1 MADRSDVQKIGSQGH
16 KWAMSEIE
24 NHPHWLARELSEDFG
39 IDAEA
44 ELSID
49 AVKGEILKLQFK
61 TSQEVPRK
69 DGLVR
74 FDIERKYVDYARSC
88 RYPVVFI
95 RIDLLS
101 KQAWYLWLQEWILAE
116 GAKGNGL
123 PTDQNTFTTWVDES
137 RTLRSGLDSN
147 LKDVARWRGQTQLVL
162 SLLDAMRAAAAT
174 YNPKLVAQLVAL
186 ISEAAPLLA
195 GGPLDIILR
204 EALLLG
210 DGLRGTPEGVVIA
223 DQLFSL
229 IRKFGPQVTTATVD
243 VMVRRTDSY
252 SRTGLVGL
260 GILYDEYFDHA
271 LTLNLVAHFLKQN
284 LPQVAYYCAL
294 RQANPGKQDI
304 HFVGGAGDFVF
315 AGLRFE
321 CPPSVFFGDKYANRG
336 PSAILDYLV
345 PTDSVS

>member
-1 MADRSDVQKIGSQGH
+1 MQKIGSQGH
-16 KWAMSEIE
+16 KWVMSEIE
-24 NHPHWLARELSEDFG
+24 SHPHWLARELSEDFG
-39 IDAEA
+39 VDAEA

-95 RIDLLS
+95 RIDLLA
-101 KQAWYLWLQEWILAE
+101 KQARYLWLQEWILAE

-123 PTDQNTFTTWVDES
+123 LTDQNTFTTWVDES

-147 LKDVARWRGQTQLVL
+147 LKDVARWRGETQLVL

-174 YNPKLVAQLVAL
+174 YNSKLVGQLVAL
-186 ISEAAPLLA
+186 VSEAAPLLA
-195 GGPLDIILR
+195 RAPFDIILR

-210 DGLRGTPEGVVIA
+210 DGLRGTAQGMVIA
-223 DQLFSL
+223 DQLFAL
-229 IRKFGPQVTTATVD
+229 VKKFGSEVTTATVD

-260 GILYDEYFDHA
+260 GILYDEFFDHA
-271 LTLNLVAHFLKQN
+271 LTLNLIDHFLKQN
-284 LPQVAYYCAL
+284 LPEVAYYCAL
-294 RQANPGKQDI
+294 RQANPGK
-304 HFVGGAGDFVF
+304 GAMQFIEGPGDFVF
-315 AGLRFE
+315 AGLRFD
-321 CPPSVFFGDKYANRG
+321 CPADLSFGNKYANRG

-345 PTDSVS
+345 PTDSAS